1 MVSDPRIVTE
11 VPRRTQGLWW
21 GPAHCNWRP
30 EEDPRFMVWDVR
42 ALKFGRKHGPQHGC
56 RKLSRKPGSHCRPSP
71 VTRLSQ
77 TSYRLHILWHWG
89 GTAMRLVKSKV
100 FMMPPFCFCPRSLD
114 MEDSFRCPFL
124 LHRGPGFFDCVLR
137 GQNGILSCL
146 LCYNLLGLMFR
157 ASHVL
162 LWWWSG

>member
-1 MVSDPRIVTE
+1 MKGPRFMVSDPRIVTE

-71 VTRLSQ
+71 VLRGVGTSKAQAAYSREVVGLEHFLFFFAAARLSDALC
-77 TSYRLHILWHWG
+77 TSQWTFAISLKIQNWSKTWTPFWG
-89 GTAMRLVKSKV
+89 PKN
-100 FMMPPFCFCPRSLD
+100 
-114 MEDSFRCPFL
+114 
-124 LHRGPGFFDCVLR
+124 GP
-137 GQNGILSCL
+137 QNGVHFVVTI
-146 LCYNLLGLMFR
+146 GIKMKT
-157 ASHVL
+157 
-162 LWWWSG
+162 